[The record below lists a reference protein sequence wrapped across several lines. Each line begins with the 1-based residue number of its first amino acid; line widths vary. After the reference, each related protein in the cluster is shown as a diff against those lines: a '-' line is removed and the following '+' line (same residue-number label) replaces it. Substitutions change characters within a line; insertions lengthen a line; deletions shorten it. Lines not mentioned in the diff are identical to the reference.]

1 MNTTEESHKIGFD
14 LLSNRKGKYETIP
27 RQFCTISITV
37 QTCSIDLHKT
47 SITINFFFS
56 QETDTVDSIPGGEW
70 VTHSSPNECGTHSK
84 SVTLN
89 AGDSEGGEERHDLWL
104 VTGGLVGN
112 NPLARVEAFDGQG
125 WKYTAVKNLP
135 VPVYLHC
142 LVNF

>member
-1 MNTTEESHKIGFD
+1 M
-14 LLSNRKGKYETIP
+14 
-27 RQFCTISITV
+27 
-37 QTCSIDLHKT
+37 HKT

-142 LVNF
+142 LVNFLFPGRHNRPGPSLNNVFYVMASGALYYSIYITIYSPN